1 MTRRISSAD
10 GRISAA
16 SERQMTTKNSGVCY
30 GSPAKIAVGCVIAA
44 VAALLTASAQSGF
57 FSQLRPFGTV
67 PDMCLAF
74 TVALGMMLGSRFG
87 AVFGVASGFF
97 IDALSA
103 DGLSA
108 KILLYLICGALSGLF
123 TVTEFRPIKDIW
135 RYVAFILSACA
146 AKQLLLVMWVVLTAP
161 FIDMAQIIVE
171 LILRELICTAFF
183 SIPVYF
189 ISAGVF
195 ALYARRT
202 SSKNRL
208 SGR

>member
-1 MTRRISSAD
+1 MTRRVSSTD

-16 SERQMTTKNSGVCY
+16 SERPTAKKNNGVCY

-44 VAALLTASAQSGF
+44 VAAMLTASAQSGS
-57 FSQLRPFGTV
+57 FSQIRPFGTV
-67 PDMCLAF
+67 PDLCLAF
-74 TVALGMMLGSRFG
+74 TVALGMMFGSRFG

-103 DGLSA
+103 DGLSV
-108 KILLYLICGALSGLF
+108 KILLYLVCGALSGLF

-135 RYVAFILSACA
+135 RYVAFLVSACA

-171 LILRELICTAFF
+171 LVLRELICTTVF

-189 ISAGVF
+189 ISAGVL
-195 ALYARRT
+195 AVYARRV

>member
-1 MTRRISSAD
+1 MMRPISSSD
-10 GRISAA
+10 GRISTT
-16 SERQMTTKNSGVCY
+16 SERHTAKKNNGVCY
-30 GSPAKIAVGCVIAA
+30 GSSVRIAVGCVIAA
-44 VAALLTASAQSGF
+44 VAAMLTASAQSGF

-67 PDMCLAF
+67 PDLCLAF
-74 TVALGMMLGSRFG
+74 TVALGMMFGSRFG

-103 DGLSA
+103 DGLSV
-108 KILLYLICGALSGLF
+108 KIILYLVCGALSGLF

-135 RYVAFILSACA
+135 RYVAFLLSACA

-161 FIDMAQIIVE
+161 FIDMAQIVVE
-171 LILRELICTAFF
+171 LILSELICTAVF

-195 ALYARRT
+195 AVYTRKT